1 LGLAPTGGSRYHE
14 FEASVHY
21 RSGERSELNA
31 SYVRSH
37 ARGDLNTLSDIYV
50 PFEAPVIRTD
60 VTGNLASDI
69 PNRLVSWGTFSLP
82 CNLTVSPVVDVHS
95 GLPYSN
101 VDVRQNYVG
110 RANGQ
115 RFPTFFSL
123 DLKVYREFRLD
134 LRGMRNRKLRIGV
147 YTLNLTNH
155 SNWLDVYNNV
165 TSPYFG
171 HLVGMQH
178 RVNGLVI
185 DIVK

>member
-1 LGLAPTGGSRYHE
+1 MA
-14 FEASVHY
+14 
-21 RSGERSELNA
+21 N
-31 SYVRSH
+31 VR
-37 ARGDLNTLSDIYV
+37 
-50 PFEAPVIRTD
+50 
-60 VTGNLASDI
+60 
-69 PNRLVSWGTFSLP
+69 
-82 CNLTVSPVVDVHS
+82 
-95 GLPYSN
+95 
-101 VDVRQNYVG
+101 
-110 RANGQ
+110 
-115 RFPTFFSL
+115 L